1 MKPRLLAL
9 LIPLVVCA
17 PAASAQ
23 DASSIGLG
31 AVIPRGDYADVVDA
45 GFSLRL
51 QSSTAYDR
59 SELQFQ
65 TGWSRFSGREDS
77 GVETESA
84 DVFHVALGV
93 RIGGTLFV
101 GANGGYFWG
110 DTDDGLGFLPE
121 AGIRLGRLELVADYR
136 TDGDEN
142 WLGVRAAVRL

>member
-1 MKPRLLAL
+1 MKPLFLAL
-9 LIPLVVCA
+9 LIPLVVYA

-23 DASSIGLG
+23 NTSSIGLG
-31 AVIPRGDYADVVDA
+31 GVLPQGDYADLVDT
-45 GFSLRL
+45 GFSVRL

-59 SELQFQ
+59 SEVQLQ
-65 TGWSRFSGREDS
+65 TGWSRFSGREEA

-93 RIGGTLFV
+93 RVGGTIFV

-121 AGIRLGRLELVADYR
+121 AGMRFGRIELVADYR

-142 WLGVRAAVRL
+142 WLGVRAALRF